1 MGRTDL
7 WVNVGNQC
15 LQLASAKLENMDQLT
30 DENVG
35 LVQKL
40 VSIAIAIDQL
50 NLQWAAQ
57 TRFGGAVFRGPALEP
72 TREGN

>member
-7 WVNVGNQC
+7 WENVGNQC

-40 VSIAIAIDQL
+40 VSIAITIDQL

-57 TRFGGAVFRGPALEP
+57 TRFGGAVFRGPALES